1 MVQTWWQKL
10 NANERMAATG
20 AVIVFVVSL
29 LGFGWL
35 ALIGSA
41 AVLAVYWLKY
51 QPNQS
56 MNWPAPVELITLVIS
71 AIIGISA
78 LMGLLALITFSGFGL
93 GFLGFYGGGLFGG
106 VYLLALASVIALAIG
121 AGMMV
126 LGTWR
131 EYQVTPRT
139 TGTPP
144 ASSSAPPPPPANEPP
159 SAPSGTPPSAPPGTP
174 PSEPPAGTPGASS
187 GA

>member
-1 MVQTWWQKL
+1 MVQTWWQRL

-56 MNWPAPVELITLVIS
+56 TNWPAPVELITLVIS
-71 AIIGISA
+71 AIIGVSA
-78 LMGLLALITFSGFGL
+78 LMGLLALISFSGIGFGIL
-93 GFLGFYGGGLFGG
+93 GFGIGGLFGG
-106 VYLLALASVIALAIG
+106 IYLLALASVIALAVG

-131 EYQVTPRT
+131 EYQVMPKV
-139 TGTPP
+139 GQPP
-144 ASSSAPPPPPANEPP
+144 SSTPPPPPPSPASPGEHPDMPPGEPP
-159 SAPSGTPPSAPPGTP
+159 VTPPKG
-174 PSEPPAGTPGASS
+174 GYG
-187 GA
+187 G